1 LQCMIFLALA
11 MDGKYYMIIIA
22 DNRAIAH
29 PNLFRTDRRIVIK
42 NIILVGYELGLL
54 EGLQ

>member
-1 LQCMIFLALA
+1 MIFLALA